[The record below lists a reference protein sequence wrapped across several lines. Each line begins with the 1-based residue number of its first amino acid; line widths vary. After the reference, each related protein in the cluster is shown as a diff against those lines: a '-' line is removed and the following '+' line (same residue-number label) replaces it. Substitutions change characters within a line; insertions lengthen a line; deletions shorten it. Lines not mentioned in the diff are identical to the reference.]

1 MVATLHCELIAMSTA
16 LKIDFVSDVSCP
28 WCVIGLRGLSEALDR
43 LGAEVQAEI
52 HFQPFELNPDMGP
65 EGQNITEHLTEK
77 YGSTAEQSQA
87 NRARIRDMGAS
98 VGFAF
103 RTDGQSRIY
112 NTFDAHRLLHWAG
125 LEGLQFNLKEALF
138 KAYFTDQQNPS
149 DHATLA
155 TLAESVGLDRQRA
168 EAILGSDEYAS
179 EVREQEQLWV
189 SRGVSSVP
197 TIVFNDQYAVS
208 GGQPAEAFV
217 GAIRQIISEARG

>member
-1 MVATLHCELIAMSTA
+1 MSTP

-28 WCVIGLRGLSEALDR
+28 WCIIGLRGLTEALDQ
-43 LGAEVQAEI
+43 LGPEVQAEI
-52 HFQPFELNPDMGP
+52 YFQPFELNPNMP
-65 EGQNITEHLTEK
+65 AEGQNITEHITEK

-87 NRARIRDMGAS
+87 NRAMIRDRGAD

-125 LEGLQFNLKEALF
+125 LEGLQYNLKEALF

-155 TLAESVGLDRQRA
+155 TLAESVGLDRVRA
-168 EAILGSDEYAS
+168 EEILGSNEYAAD
-179 EVREQEQLWV
+179 VREQEQLWV
-189 SRGVSSVP
+189 SRGVTSVP

-217 GAIRQIISEARG
+217 GAIRQIISDAQG

>member
-1 MVATLHCELIAMSTA
+1 MSTP

-28 WCVIGLRGLSEALDR
+28 WCIIGLRGLTEALDQ

-52 HFQPFELNPDMGP
+52 HFQPFELNPNMP
-65 EGQNITEHLTEK
+65 AIGQNIVEHITEK
-77 YGSTAEQSQA
+77 YGSTAEESQA
-87 NRARIRDMGAS
+87 NRARIRDMGAAL
-98 VGFAF
+98 GFAF

-125 LEGLQFNLKEALF
+125 LEGLQYNLKEALF
-138 KAYFTDQQNPS
+138 KAYFSDGQDPS

-155 TLAESVGLDRQRA
+155 IIAESVGLDLKRA
-168 EAILGSDEYAS
+168 AQILASDEYAA
-179 EVREQEQLWV
+179 EVREQEKLWIT
-189 SRGVSSVP
+189 RGVTSVP

-217 GAIRQIISEARG
+217 GAIRQIIADARS